1 MWAGLVGREA
11 PLEGRERPRFA
22 PPPGPAPAAPPAAPS
37 RQLASPRPLAGREA
51 RLCEA
56 CCARLRLRR
65 RLLWIQKSLSHALA
79 PFPAW
84 GAQMDGSGS
93 LDARADSCRGH
104 TTISVVLAEKPASR
118 SLQKSLMISIMITLV
133 PSSSLREK
141 TNWGMKA
148 FEVQEVP
155 KKTNLPRSVS
165 SRAHSYLQVV
175 NKAGSE
181 PPTLW
186 LRFPTQL
193 NEWREWSFP
202 NINDLIS
209 FWASRW
215 TSLAY
220 RITWFTKLEKKKWLS
235 CQHSPIR

>member
-1 MWAGLVGREA
+1 
-11 PLEGRERPRFA
+11 
-22 PPPGPAPAAPPAAPS
+22 
-37 RQLASPRPLAGREA
+37 
-51 RLCEA
+51 
-56 CCARLRLRR
+56 
-65 RLLWIQKSLSHALA
+65 
-79 PFPAW
+79 
-84 GAQMDGSGS
+84 
-93 LDARADSCRGH
+93 
-104 TTISVVLAEKPASR
+104 
-118 SLQKSLMISIMITLV
+118 MISIMITLV
-133 PSSSLREK
+133 PSSNLREK

-220 RITWFTKLEKKKWLS
+220 RITWFTKLEKKKMAQLS
-235 CQHSPIR
+235 ALAHPLRLVFAQLGIKLPRHRWRAEIGIVPAFSSISFNLSISYIVSVSGRPDQ